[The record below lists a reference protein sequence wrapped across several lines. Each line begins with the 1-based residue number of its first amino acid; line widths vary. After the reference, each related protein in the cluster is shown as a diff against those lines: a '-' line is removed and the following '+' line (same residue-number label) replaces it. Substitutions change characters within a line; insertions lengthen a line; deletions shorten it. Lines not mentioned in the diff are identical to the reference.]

1 MLKFTKTEN
10 GEVMEFLTIRTS
22 GISLNDI
29 TMILMNYA
37 HDDKEIDKMLNGS
50 YSKLIAKAKNEILY
64 EGLLKLDNDIS
75 DYTNFDDFDSSFKL
89 LKRHIQRSSR
99 NGFLG
104 KTKEQVREQQEAT
117 KDIKNYF
124 KGGK

>member
-1 MLKFTKTEN
+1 MLKFTNTETK
-10 GEVMEFLTIRTS
+10 EVMEFLNIKTD
-22 GISLNDI
+22 GISLNDL
-29 TMILMNYA
+29 TYILLDYA
-37 HDDKEIDKMLNGS
+37 ILESELQKILKWS
-50 YSKLIAKAKNEILY
+50 YSKLIAKAKDHILY
-64 EGLLKLDNDIS
+64 EGLRILDDDIEEK
-75 DYTNFDDFDSSFKL
+75 TNFDDFDNSFNL
-89 LKRHIQRSSR
+89 LKRHIQRSSK

>member
-1 MLKFTKTEN
+1 MLKFTNTETK
-10 GEVMEFLTIRTS
+10 EVMEFLTIRTS
-22 GISLNDI
+22 GISLNEI

-37 HDDKEIDKMLNGS
+37 NDDKEVDKMLNWS

-64 EGLLKLDNDIS
+64 EGLMRLETDIK
-75 DYTNFDDFDSSFKL
+75 DYSSFNDFDNSFKL
-89 LKRHIQRSSR
+89 LKRHIQRSSK

>member
-10 GEVMEFLTIRTS
+10 GEVMEFLTIKTN
-22 GISLNDI
+22 GISLNDL
-29 TMILMNYA
+29 TSVLLNYA
-37 HDDKEIDKMLNGS
+37 MDDQDLEDMLKWS
-50 YSKLIAKAKNEILY
+50 YSKLIAKFKNYILY
-64 EGLLKLDNDIS
+64 EGLNLLDRDIAGNS
-75 DYTNFDDFDSSFKL
+75 NFKDFDSSFKL
-89 LKRHIQRSSR
+89 LKKHIQRSSK

-104 KTKEQVREQQEAT
+104 KTKEQVREQQKAT

>member
-1 MLKFTKTEN
+1 MLKFTNTETK
-10 GEVMEFLTIRTS
+10 EVMEFLTIKTN
-22 GISLNDI
+22 GISLNDL
-29 TMILMNYA
+29 TYILLDYA
-37 HDDKEIDKMLNGS
+37 MLESELQKILKWS
-50 YSKLIAKAKNEILY
+50 YSKLIAKAKDHISF
-64 EGLLKLDNDIS
+64 EGLRILDDDIEEK
-75 DYTNFDDFDSSFKL
+75 TNFDNFDNSFKL
-89 LKRHIQRSSR
+89 LKRHIQRSSK

>member
-1 MLKFTKTEN
+1 MLKFTNTETK
-10 GEVMEFLTIRTS
+10 EVMEFLTIKTS
-22 GISLNDI
+22 GISLNEI

-37 HDDKEIDKMLNGS
+37 NDDKEVDKMLNWS

-64 EGLLKLDNDIS
+64 EGLMRLETDIK
-75 DYTNFDDFDSSFKL
+75 DYSSFNDFDSSFKL
-89 LKRHIQRSSR
+89 LKRHIQRSSK

>member
-1 MLKFTKTEN
+1 MLKFTNTETK
-10 GEVMEFLTIRTS
+10 EVMEFLTIKTN

-37 HDDKEIDKMLNGS
+37 HDDKEIDKMLNWS

-117 KDIKNYF
+117 KDIKNYM

>member
-10 GEVMEFLTIRTS
+10 GEVMEFLTIKTS
-22 GISLNDI
+22 GISLNDLTYI
-29 TMILMNYA
+29 LLDYAMIESDLQKILKY
-37 HDDKEIDKMLNGS
+37 S
-50 YSKLIAKAKNEILY
+50 YSKLIAKAKDHILF
-64 EGLLKLDNDIS
+64 EGLRILDDDIEEK
-75 DYTNFDDFDSSFKL
+75 TNFDDFDSSFKL

-104 KTKEQVREQQEAT
+104 KTKEQVREQQQTT

-124 KGGK
+124 KGGQ

>member
-10 GEVMEFLTIRTS
+10 GEVMEFLTIKTN
-22 GISLNDI
+22 GISLNDL
-29 TMILMNYA
+29 TSVLLNYA
-37 HDDKEIDKMLNGS
+37 MDDQDLEEMLKWS
-50 YSKLIAKAKNEILY
+50 YSKLIAKFKNYILY
-64 EGLLKLDNDIS
+64 EGLNLLDRDIAGNS
-75 DYTNFDDFDSSFKL
+75 NFKDFDASFDL
-89 LKRHIQRSSR
+89 LKRHIQRSSK

>member
-1 MLKFTKTEN
+1 MLKFTNTEKK
-10 GEVMEFLTIRTS
+10 EVMEFLTIKTS
-22 GISLNDI
+22 GISLNEI

-37 HDDKEIDKMLNGS
+37 NDDKEIDQMLNWS

-64 EGLLKLDNDIS
+64 EGLMRLENDIK
-75 DYTNFDDFDSSFKL
+75 DYSNFNDFDSSFKL
-89 LKRHIQRSSR
+89 LKRHIQRSSK

-104 KTKEQVREQQEAT
+104 KTKEQVREQQQAT

>member
-1 MLKFTKTEN
+1 MLKFTNTEKK
-10 GEVMEFLTIRTS
+10 EVMEFLTIKTS
-22 GISLNDI
+22 GISLNEI

-37 HDDKEIDKMLNGS
+37 NDDKEIDQMLNWS

-64 EGLLKLDNDIS
+64 EGLMRLENDIK
-75 DYTNFDDFDSSFKL
+75 DYSNFNDFDSSFKL
-89 LKRHIQRSSR
+89 LKRHIQRSSK

>member
-10 GEVMEFLTIRTS
+10 GEVMEFLTIRTN
-22 GISLNDI
+22 GISLDDI
-29 TMILMNYA
+29 TTLLMNYA
-37 HDDKEIDKMLNGS
+37 SNDKDLEKMLKWS
-50 YSKLIAKAKNEILY
+50 YSKLIAKFKSEILY
-64 EGLLKLDNDIS
+64 EGLVRLE
-75 DYTNFDDFDSSFKL
+75 FDTSESTDFEDFDNSFNL

>member
-1 MLKFTKTEN
+1 MLKFTNTETK
-10 GEVMEFLTIRTS
+10 EVMEFLTIKTS
-22 GISLNDI
+22 GISLNEI

-37 HDDKEIDKMLNGS
+37 NDDKEVDKMLNWS

-64 EGLLKLDNDIS
+64 EGLMRLETDIK
-75 DYTNFDDFDSSFKL
+75 DYSSFNDFDNSFKL
-89 LKRHIQRSSR
+89 LKRHIQRSSK

-124 KGGK
+124 KGEK